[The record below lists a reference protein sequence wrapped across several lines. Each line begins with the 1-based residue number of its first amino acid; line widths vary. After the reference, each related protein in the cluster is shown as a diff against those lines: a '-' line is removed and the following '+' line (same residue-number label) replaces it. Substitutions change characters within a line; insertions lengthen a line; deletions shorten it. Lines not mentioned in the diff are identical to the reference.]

1 MKNYKDLEIYKKS
14 FELAIMIHEL
24 SLKLPKSE
32 QFVLGSQIRRSAQS
46 TRSNIVE
53 GYGRRE
59 YKAEFIRFLI
69 FSQSSCDETISHL
82 EMVIKI
88 YPYILKDR
96 NVLKE
101 HEILGKMINNF
112 IKYVRQNWKTANS

>member
-96 NVLKE
+96 NLLKE